1 MQGYTKNQ
9 PLDTDPLLSANSDYI
24 APSQSAVKAALA
36 AYLKLDAS
44 NGPITGPLVFD
55 PSTDTLNI
63 KIIKE
68 TGDTQKAFSVYM
80 GANPNPVAY
89 IDQNGN
95 CQFANLSGTNTGDAS
110 ISSVGGTILAFSSG
124 QSFDLSVV
132 PSAISHNDFGS
143 KQGGTTGEYYHLTS
157 AQATVVGN
165 TSGVNTGDQDLS
177 PYLKL
182 DGSNDPITG
191 DLKLTPT
198 ADSTSV
204 FQVFK
209 SGGTTNVFN
218 VDTTNSRIGM
228 LTDTPSYTLS
238 IGPEATRT
246 IQIERRS
253 TANTAGNTMVLQ
265 AGGAT
270 ALATDKAGGTL
281 QLNSGLSTGTGTSQI
296 LLRTYTPG
304 TTGTA
309 DNAIATRVTIS
320 STAVAINAPVTVT
333 PTTDASYLFDVGGTD
348 TSNNST
354 AMRVYTTLSGNG
366 VLTGFAF
373 RPGYSSVGSNATI
386 LGIESGPNITS
397 TSGTVDNMYA
407 MLFLPR
413 LETTSNVA
421 VANAYGLYLRMD
433 NKSTAGSVVA
443 MYQGIHLAAPLGSVT
458 AKYSLYIDDQAGM
471 VVIGDGNDIMLGS
484 TTGTKIGYLA
494 TEKLGFFGATP
505 IVQPIATTDLGTVL
519 SNLGLRAAGTDY
531 PITTSGAVQFT
542 GGVTISTTNL
552 TITDKDI
559 VLSATTGTKI
569 GTATTQKLGFFNAT
583 PVVKPSAYTQT
594 YSTAS
599 KTHPAITAAT
609 LTDNTGGTANTTL
622 VAVEATYTQATIR
635 NNFADLAAMV
645 NKNTADHLALAQVVN
660 ALIDDLQALGL
671 VA

>member
-1 MQGYTKNQ
+1 MQGFTKEQ
-9 PLDTDPLLSANSDYI
+9 PLDTDPNLTANSDYI
-24 APSQSAVKAALA
+24 APSQSAVKTALA

-44 NGPITGPLVFD
+44 NGPVTGPLVFD

-68 TGDTQKAFSVYM
+68 TGDVQKAFALFM

-89 IDQNGN
+89 IDPNGN
-95 CQFANLSGTNTGDAS
+95 CLFANLSGTNTGDAS
-110 ISSVGGTILAFSSG
+110 ITSTGGTIMPISSG
-124 QSFDLSVV
+124 QNIDLSVV
-132 PSAISHNDFGS
+132 PSAIAHNDLGS
-143 KQGGTTGEYYHLTS
+143 KQGGTAGEYYHLSS

-165 TSGVNTGDQDLS
+165 TSGTNTGDQDLS
-177 PYLKL
+177 IYLKL

-191 DLKLTPT
+191 DLKLIPA

-218 VDTTNSRIGM
+218 VDTTNSRIGI
-228 LTDTPSYTLS
+228 LTATPSYTLS

-253 TANTAGNTMVLQ
+253 TANTAGNTLVLQ

-270 ALATDKAGGTL
+270 SLATDKAGGTL
-281 QLNSGLSTGTGTSQI
+281 QLNGGLSTGTGTSQI

-309 DNAIATRVTIS
+309 DNGLVTRVTIS
-320 STAVAINAPVTVT
+320 NVGTTLAGVLSVT
-333 PTTDASYLFDVGGTD
+333 PISTNTSTILSVAGTNASANGTGI
-348 TSNNST
+348 N
-354 AMRVYTTLSGNG
+354 VVPTLSGTG
-366 VLTGFAF
+366 ALTGMAV
-373 RPGYSSVGSNATI
+373 RPGYSEVGSNATI
-386 LGIESGPNITS
+386 LGLDFGPNITS
-397 TSGTVDNMYA
+397 TSGTVDNMYG

-421 VANAYGLYLRMD
+421 VANAYGMYVRLD
-433 NKSTAGSVVA
+433 NVSTAGSTVA
-443 MYQGIHLAAPLGSVT
+443 MYQGIHLAAPVGSVT
-458 AKYSLYIDDQAGM
+458 AKYSLYIEDLAGM
-471 VVIGDGNDIMLGS
+471 VILGDGNDIMLGS

-494 TEKLGFFGATP
+494 TEKLAFFGATP
-505 IVQPIATTDLGTVL
+505 IVQPLATADLGTVL
-519 SNLGLRAAGTDY
+519 SNLGLRAAGTAY

-559 VLSATTGTKI
+559 VLSTGTGTKI
-569 GTATTQKLGFFNAT
+569 GTSATQKLGFFNAT
-583 PVVKPSAYTQT
+583 PIVRGTAFTQT

-599 KTHPAITAAT
+599 HTHADVTQLAAPAGGTGTAAGGWDTAANRNLAITSINAAK
-609 LTDNTGGTANTTL
+609 TDIAN
-622 VAVEATYTQATIR
+622 I
-635 NNFADLAAMV
+635 
-645 NKNTADHLALAQVVN
+645 KQVLN

-671 VA
+671 IA